1 MYKITKF
8 LLATHCNSIK
18 LYIIITCYP
27 HRLPITINKPFCRA
41 LFSLSNISAPP
52 PPFFCACVSLSV
64 SLSLSSFSLCPSSS
78 GLPRSHLSHLQWKHP
93 NLQMLSINHL
103 RSNYNPI
110 NLCFHAPC
118 CRTASTP
125 PYSITLL
132 RETQTERRSRR
143 ESEEQSE
150 I

>member
-1 MYKITKF
+1 M
-8 LLATHCNSIK
+8 
-18 LYIIITCYP
+18 
-27 HRLPITINKPFCRA
+27 
-41 LFSLSNISAPP
+41 FSL
-52 PPFFCACVSLSV
+52 LY
-64 SLSLSSFSLCPSSS
+64 LSLSTLFHVCNSLLSLSCFSLCPSSS

-110 NLCFHAPC
+110 NLCFHASC

-132 RETQTERRSRR
+132 KKRQTDRAGGRVEGRVRFNGIKT
-143 ESEEQSE
+143 ESEGEKDTVDRQILCVQKYMDILLTFELFSSFGLTLFCS